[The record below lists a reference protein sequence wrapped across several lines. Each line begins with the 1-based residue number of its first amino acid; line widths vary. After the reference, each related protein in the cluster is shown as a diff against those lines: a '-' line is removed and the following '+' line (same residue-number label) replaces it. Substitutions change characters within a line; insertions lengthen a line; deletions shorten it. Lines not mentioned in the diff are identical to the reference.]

1 MARDQ
6 QDEIAEEDLKELG
19 LDVEWAVSDLTRK
32 LYRANLIDS
41 SATERRMRGEEDEDE
56 EDEEEFSDD
65 DEEYEEFEELVST
78 DCSGNLNK
86 ESRLITFAIHRKLT
100 KMIKHFSMP
109 MSLKVNYNQVELSQI
124 SSWRRLVKQKMV
136 EKARN
141 LVSWTMNSSAK
152 RDWPNLRFSFSTE
165 VRSEPPPGFNPKVVE
180 VYTKY
185 VRIEQRSWNE
195 NRNWSWLFGF

>member
-19 LDVEWAVSDLTRK
+19 LDVEWAVSALTRK
-32 LYRANLIDS
+32 LYWANLIDS

-78 DCSGNLNK
+78 DCSRNLNT
-86 ESRLITFAIHRKLT
+86 ESGLITFTIHRKLM

-109 MSLKVNYNQVELSQI
+109 TSLKVNYNKAELSQI

-141 LVSWTMNSSAK
+141 LVSAK
-152 RDWPNLRFSFSTE
+152 SQT
-165 VRSEPPPGFNPKVVE
+165 
-180 VYTKY
+180 
-185 VRIEQRSWNE
+185 
-195 NRNWSWLFGF
+195 RNGIKRMRWVAYHSRGTVDGY